1 MKKKKYLF
9 KAKWP
14 SIPSVRPSA
23 ARPSFPLKRP
33 AAFRPLLTEG
43 LALSG
48 EYHFSKTAGNV
59 IKWVEYV
66 NQKNQILKIIFLSV
80 KRSQMV
86 SILDLDLLISIKNVV
101 LRGKN
106 SKTRFQEEVNEP
118 VTVPVGYFV
127 FPSTCLQQSLSS
139 WFLPEACKS
148 PTASF
153 VVHDPLSCHWQARI
167 QTNP

>member
-23 ARPSFPLKRP
+23 ARPSFPLKGP

-48 EYHFSKTAGNV
+48 EYHFSKTAANV

-86 SILDLDLLISIKNVV
+86 SILDKDLLISIRIVAWK
-101 LRGKN
+101 GKN
-106 SKTRFQEEVNEP
+106 
-118 VTVPVGYFV
+118 
-127 FPSTCLQQSLSS
+127 
-139 WFLPEACKS
+139 
-148 PTASF
+148 
-153 VVHDPLSCHWQARI
+153 
-167 QTNP
+167 